1 MAVNTLAF
9 ATILMQALDQ
19 KAVQTMC
26 TGWMDANAGQVK
38 YTGGNEVKIPTIST
52 DGLGDYGR
60 RGADGATV
68 GTGFPAGAAKLE
80 YKTYTMSQDRGRKFG
95 LDRHDVDE
103 TNFVA
108 TAAQIMNVFQT
119 ENVVPEI
126 DAYRISKLASYVQEG
141 MKKEDYTPAADSMIT
156 ELKTGIKNIR
166 KRGYNGSL
174 ICMISYDALMEVEL
188 AMAGKLTSTTF
199 AAGGFNTTCPSI
211 DGVPLVPVP
220 DNRMYT
226 AITLYDGTT
235 GGQTAGGYVK
245 GGSALDINFLICP
258 TTTPIAVTK
267 QDNMRIFS
275 PDVNQAADEWSMD
288 YRRYHELWVL
298 DSRKDSIYLCTK
310 ASS

>member
-141 MKKEDYTPAADSMIT
+141 MKKEDYTPAADSIIT

-211 DGVPLVPVP
+211 DGVPLLPVP

-235 GGQTAGGYVK
+235 SGQTVGGYVK